1 MKGKFRLPRVTWG
14 HLLCVLAVAAGLSA
28 YVWEA
33 MINYNF
39 ALSQTVDDVGRIIGP
54 GQMVTISVATFVLT
68 SMAGWIWRMG
78 GVGNRVIAG
87 ILFFTA
93 LLPMSYSLSNSTA
106 FNYGQTVGKVL
117 VAQAIDQQARDIA
130 DQKAHAQEK
139 ARADQQAILLRTYT
153 QAAKEART
161 RQDKKDAQ
169 AFLLQG
175 SRELL
180 SAPEPVIVPTSKDV
194 LPDPKAALAKQT
206 LGVGLEQFRLWD
218 SAILSLICK
227 LFEWLF
233 PTLGFAYWPRG
244 SRGEKVAA
252 PVETPA
258 PETPALPQPVRTVD
272 VSIEEKQALEA
283 KLVGE
288 WLSLCMVHNPAA
300 EDVQMA
306 ATDAY
311 GAFVRWCQHVKHRG
325 SVMSQTAFG
334 LRMKEAGV
342 QKRRENGFVYIGLA
356 LRKPELV
363 TAPMRKLSAA
373 NAA

>member
-283 KLVGE
+283 QLVGE
-288 WLSLCMVHNPAA
+288 WLGARMSHDPKATSGMP
-300 EDVQMA
+300 

-311 GAFVRWCQHVKHRG
+311 GDFVRWCQGVKRRG
-325 SVMSQTAFG
+325 AVMSQTAFG
-334 LRMKEAGV
+334 LRMKEAGIE
-342 QKRRENGFVYIGLA
+342 KRKQNGFVYVGLS

-363 TAPMRKLSAA
+363 SAPVRKLSAT
-373 NAA
+373 AAA